1 MPVSCNMN
9 AIEVNHISKSY
20 GKRVKALTDVSFT
33 VGKGEVFGIIGPD
46 GAGKTSL
53 FRILCTLLLPD
64 SGTALVDGFDVVGQ
78 MREIRRR
85 VGYMPG
91 RFSLYQDL
99 TVAENLQF
107 FATLFG
113 TTVDEGYES
122 IKAIYSQI

>member
-46 GAGKTSL
+46 GAGKTTL

-64 SGTALVDGFDVVGQ
+64 SGLALVDGFDVGGFLTRGKGFKVGH
-78 MREIRRR
+78 
-85 VGYMPG
+85 
-91 RFSLYQDL
+91 
-99 TVAENLQF
+99 
-107 FATLFG
+107 
-113 TTVDEGYES
+113 
-122 IKAIYSQI
+122 